1 MKNRLNI
8 ITITI
13 LSLLLTITLLPLS
26 IHAEE
31 GPLEPKEPDVSVFAT
46 KEQMMDDTF
55 KPKNVLYQTIGT
67 IIFGKNSQ
75 GEAQEWYILGNDSGV
90 NDGKDNTVILAKAPY
105 QRNGVL

>member
-31 GPLEPKEPDVSVFAT
+31 TSLEPKEPDVSVFAT
-46 KEQMMDDTF
+46 KEQMMDGTF
-55 KPKNVLYQTIGT
+55 APKSDGT
-67 IIFGKNSQ
+67 AAN
-75 GEAQEWYILGNDSGV
+75 
-90 NDGKDNTVILAKAPY
+90 
-105 QRNGVL
+105 